1 MKSHDPE
8 LLLPVGN
15 MEMCL
20 AAIHN
25 GADAIYVG
33 MPGFNARGRSK
44 DHELE
49 ELKEMIE
56 TCHLYGVKVNLAF
69 NIVIFEDELS
79 EVIDLLEK
87 VLPLRPDALIIQDI
101 GLAKLVKTMAP
112 YQVIHAS
119 TQMTVTNHD
128 AMKFLSKLDFKRFVL
143 GRENS
148 LEEIEIIAQSVD
160 YELEVFVHGALCVA
174 YSGQCFTSESIG
186 GRSAN
191 RGQCAQSCRLTYD
204 LLVDGKKKN
213 LIDRDYLVSPKD
225 LCGIAEIPYLLKN
238 KVKSFKVEGRLKG
251 PEYVAATGRVYKP
264 ILLKNSVTK
273 NEIENGKR
281 LLAGTYSRGFF
292 SGWLHGVNHQEL
304 VEGTYN
310 EHRGLEL
317 GVVEK
322 VSPKSVTVKLNTS
335 EILKNG
341 DGVLFHFISENKR
354 RELGSRIFK
363 AYKKA
368 EGLFELEFSR
378 DFKFDQKILG
388 ARVFKN
394 SDPEIEKELNLALTN
409 KDLKKR
415 IPITAKLVLKDNER
429 VELTFSDGRFLVS
442 AQSENCLQFASKEFG
457 TFEENVKNYKDE
469 IMSLS
474 GTVFKLELNDLTL
487 ENQTTKSFWI
497 HQKEIKN
504 LRRELTEKLTL
515 LRVGHTIDGFEK
527 DSECKNVN
535 AVKNELLVFNKNL
548 DHRNNY
554 GTKLNILLREK
565 NQVLDLIQM
574 LKTNKLSETCF
585 AAIKFVILDF
595 EYGKDYSECLLL
607 LRSSGFK
614 VGVATTRI
622 LKPKEYHHLKVLH
635 RLNPDVILVRNLGA
649 FQYLKHTLNF
659 ANPLI
664 GDFSLNVTNHLS
676 ANFLLAEGFDSL
688 TLSYDLTGERLT
700 TLLNLVDASKMEV
713 TMHQYMPSF
722 HMEHCVFAA
731 FLSNGK
737 SYKDCGKP
745 CEKHRV
751 ELIDQFG
758 NHHHIRADQECRNTM
773 YNAVSQSAA
782 GFYKNWA
789 ELGLGSVRFEAM
801 YERGDELFDKIA
813 GLTSLINEKVQ
824 AEELIKKLNLIE
836 RYGLSSDSFT
846 RDKAHQ
852 NRKKIFTR
860 QFRTR
865 STSC

>member
-44 DHELE
+44 DHELD

-79 EVIDLLEK
+79 EVVDLLEK
-87 VLPLRPDALIIQDI
+87 VLPLRPDAFIIQDI

-204 LLVDGKKKN
+204 LVVDGKKKN
-213 LIDRDYLVSPKD
+213 LVDRDYLVSPKD

-251 PEYVAATGRVYKP
+251 PEYVAAAGRVYKP
-264 ILLKNSVTK
+264 ILLKNSITK
-273 NEIENGKR
+273 KEIEDGKKI
-281 LLAGTYSRGFF
+281 LSQTYSRGFF

-310 EHRGLEL
+310 EHRGLEV
-317 GVVEK
+317 GTVEK
-322 VSPKSVTVKLNTS
+322 VLPKSILVRIKTD

-341 DGVLFHFISENKR
+341 DGLLIHYIDANKR
-354 RELGSRIFK
+354 QEIGSRIFK
-363 AYKKA
+363 VIKKSDA
-368 EGLFELEFSR
+368 LFELEFSR
-378 DFKFDQKILG
+378 EFKFDQKILG

-394 SDPEIEKELNLALTN
+394 SDPEIEKELNLALSH

-415 IPITAKLVLKDNER
+415 IPITAKLILKDNEK
-429 VELTFSDGRFLVS
+429 VTLTFSDGRFTVS
-442 AQSENCLQFASKEFG
+442 TESENSLQFSSKDFHS
-457 TFEENVKNYKDE
+457 FEENIKAYRDE
-469 IMSLS
+469 IMALS
-474 GTVFKLELNDLTL
+474 GTVFKLDMSDLII
-487 ENQTTKSFWI
+487 ESHITKSFWI

-504 LRRELTEKLTL
+504 MRRELTDKLTI
-515 LRVGHTIDGFEK
+515 LRANSTIDGIEK
-527 DSECKNVN
+527 NGEYKNGS
-535 AVKNELLVFNKNL
+535 AVKSELLASVVHGAHKL
-548 DHRNNY
+548 NNE
-554 GTKLNILLREK
+554 TKLNVLLREK

-574 LKTNKLSETCF
+574 FQEKRLSEASF
-585 AAIKFVILDF
+585 AAIKYVLLDF
-595 EYGKDYSECLLL
+595 EYGKDYNECLHL
-607 LRSSGFK
+607 LRSFGFK

-635 RLNPDVILVRNLGA
+635 RLDPDVILVRNLGA

-659 ANPLI
+659 TKPLI

-676 ANFLLAEGFDSL
+676 ANFLLSEGFDSL
-688 TLSYDLTGERLT
+688 SFSYDLTGDRLT
-700 TLLNLVDASKMEV
+700 NLLSLVDASKMEV
-713 TMHQYMPSF
+713 TIHQYMPSF

-782 GFYKNWA
+782 GFFNRWS

-801 YERGDELFDKIA
+801 YERGDELLDKID
-813 GLTSLINEKVQ
+813 GLTALVNKKVL
-824 AEELIKKLNLIE
+824 AEDLVLQLNLIE
-836 RYGLSSDSFT
+836 KYGLSSDSFT
-846 RDKAHQ
+846 REKSYQD
-852 NRKKIFTR
+852 RKKL
-860 QFRTR
+860 
-865 STSC
+865 